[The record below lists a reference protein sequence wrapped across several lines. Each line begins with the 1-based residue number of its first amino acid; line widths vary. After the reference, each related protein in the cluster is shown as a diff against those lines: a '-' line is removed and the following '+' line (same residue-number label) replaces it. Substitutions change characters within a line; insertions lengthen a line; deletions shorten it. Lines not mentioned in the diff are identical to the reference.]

1 MATRPWVTPQ
11 EVKDYTEI
19 GSIKNRSDA
28 KLEIDIARAEYWVIN
43 YCHHDFSD
51 DEKYPVIPT
60 PVKMAVILLAEAYSF
75 NATKIASAGLK
86 SETFD
91 DYSYTASESTLI
103 DLDDVDVSGLLG
115 DFVEGVAI
123 NGDTAITMRLR
134 KL

>member
-19 GSIKNRSDA
+19 GSLQNRKEE
-28 KLEIDIARAEYWVIN
+28 KLKIDIARAEYWIID

-51 DEKYPVIPT
+51 DAKYPVIPE
-60 PVKMAVILLAEAYSF
+60 PVKMATILLAEAYAF
-75 NATKIASAGLK
+75 NAGKIASAGLK

-103 DLDDVDVSGLLG
+103 DLNDVDVSGLLG
-115 DFVEGVAI
+115 DFVEGMATSSSV
-123 NGDTAITMRLR
+123 TMRLR